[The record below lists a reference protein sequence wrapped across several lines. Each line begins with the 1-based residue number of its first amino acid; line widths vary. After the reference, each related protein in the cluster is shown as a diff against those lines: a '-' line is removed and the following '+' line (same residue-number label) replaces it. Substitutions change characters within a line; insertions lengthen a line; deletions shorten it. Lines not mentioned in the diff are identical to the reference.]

1 MIEKIINILYPS
13 RCPFCG
19 NLSSHEFYPFC
30 RVCWQGIRPFSGNR
44 CSVCSIPLPES
55 SVICGECIKDRP
67 FFKTS
72 ITYGLYEG
80 LLKRAIHLLKYCG
93 LRGLAKPLSGLLA
106 EMPVPEAQIIIPVPP
121 DIKRLK
127 ARGFNHSSLI
137 ARELSKRLSIALELD
152 GLIKVKSTAQQVN
165 LKREERLRNMRGAF
179 RALRDFRGKRILLV
193 DDVIT
198 TGATASECARALLRA
213 GAEEVYLVAVARSV

>member
-1 MIEKIINILYPS
+1 M
-13 RCPFCG
+13 
-19 NLSSHEFYPFC
+19 
-30 RVCWQGIRPFSGNR
+30 
-44 CSVCSIPLPES
+44 
-55 SVICGECIKDRP
+55 ICGECIKDRP

-137 ARELSKRLSIALELD
+137 ARELSKRLSIPLELD